1 MDDLNRAEYE
11 ALRATI
17 RERGSVR
24 LCIILIGLAAWGAL
38 AIGLWAAGA
47 ERAVTLVPLLMLAA
61 TFEISFFIHTGVE
74 RTGRYIQV
82 YYEEHSPQ
90 PSTISGRPE
99 LVEGRW
105 ETTVMNYGRSF
116 PGGADPLFITLF
128 FIIAAINFLNSLT
141 TATRRPGWVAIS
153 LVAHL
158 ILGWRFA
165 IARRLSANQRTVDL
179 ERFRSLKNSPISN

>member
-1 MDDLNRAEYE
+1 MDDLSRADYE

-24 LCIILIGLAAWGAL
+24 MWVILFGLAAWGAL
-38 AIGLWAAGA
+38 ASGLWAAGA
-47 ERAVTLVPLLMLAA
+47 ERAVTLVPLLILAA

-74 RTGRYIQV
+74 RAGRYIQV
-82 YYEEHSPQ
+82 FCEEHSP
-90 PSTISGRPE
+90 G
-99 LVEGRW
+99 W

-128 FIIAAINFLNSLT
+128 SIIAAINFLTSLT
-141 TATRRPGWVAIS
+141 TSTRRPGWVAIS

-158 ILGWRFA
+158 ILGWRFS
-165 IARRLSANQRTVDL
+165 IARRLAANQRTVDL
-179 ERFRSLKNSPISN
+179 ERFRTLKNSPISN